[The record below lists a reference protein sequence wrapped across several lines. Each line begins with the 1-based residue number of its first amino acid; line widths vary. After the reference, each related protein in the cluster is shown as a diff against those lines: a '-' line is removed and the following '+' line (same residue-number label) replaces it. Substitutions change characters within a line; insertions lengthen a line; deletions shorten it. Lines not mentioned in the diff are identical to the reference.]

1 MNEKWNNIGGN
12 EMDNEMKAF
21 DPLWTK
27 YNGSEEVVIKS
38 VKREIGNI
46 LNSYVGW
53 YDPFCELIQNALD
66 AVDKRREVEEF
77 DEKIHLLI
85 DLKNNKVSVTDNGI
99 GFKEAE
105 YLKFLAPNFSFKP
118 GGTTRGH
125 KGVGATYLAYG
136 FNYIQI
142 ATKNPDFSAVGVMK
156 GARHWLDDPA
166 PASNPQVMPDAN
178 EVEDFFYATIDR
190 GTSMTI
196 KCDSESYPKDL
207 SWMGLHTADAWLYV
221 LRVQT
226 GLGQI
231 KLSGNVK
238 IIVDVLDKTGVQT
251 TATIDDPKYLS
262 IEEFVDKVKSVTEI
276 KNKMDELY
284 KKSGPNYR
292 MPARYSKLEA
302 VYDFWNC
309 SKLLAEIKFDT
320 AQEAD
325 IKKYDITVIF
335 SYVYSLAV
343 WDKVDSIVG
352 IRKGNHVLYGGI
364 QLAANN
370 MPQGELIQI
379 PLTKNI
385 GRQKQANVLIH
396 FENCSADLGRKGF
409 KKEITDLGKEIA
421 RRLMDGP
428 LMKVRS
434 CFKANSGASPD
445 LRREKSLAE
454 WKKSMTE
461 HEHNFPLIIDNPNF
475 FNPMKKVSITSYP
488 TREQDVIA
496 LFNQLLAGG
505 VIRGIKIMATNERST
520 YDSLYR
526 IEIKKPKELQIFD
539 ECNNPLGIVED
550 AIDDILEN
558 EEVFLS
564 DPQVLEYKY
573 SLNGLIEDIESG
585 VKNTNDID
593 LVVAWESG
601 DRYRDNYIIESL
613 LIDGNEG
620 LRRYHGVTHHLH
632 DANTNEYVC
641 DMILL
646 KDLILYLNDRD
657 QAATLQDSYDD

>member
-1 MNEKWNNIGGN
+1 MQNDIN
-12 EMDNEMKAF
+12 AF
-21 DPLWTK
+21 DPLWSK
-27 YNGSEEVVIKS
+27 YNGNEEVVIRS

-66 AVDKRREVEEF
+66 AVDKRRELNDRFEA
-77 DEKIHLLI
+77 KIHVLI
-85 DLKNNKVSVTDNGI
+85 DIKNNKVSVTDNGI

-125 KGVGATYLAYG
+125 KGVGTTYLAYG

-142 ATKNPDFSAVGVMK
+142 ATKTPDFSAIGVMK
-156 GARHWLDDPA
+156 DARHWLEDPA
-166 PASNPQVMPDAN
+166 PSSNPQVVPDAN
-178 EVEDFFYATIDR
+178 EVEDSFFMQIDR

-207 SWMGLHTADAWLYV
+207 SWMGLGTADAWLKV

-231 KLSGNVK
+231 HLSGDVK
-238 IIVDVLDKTGVQT
+238 IIVEVLDKVGVQT
-251 TATIDDPKYLS
+251 TATIDNPQYLS
-262 IEEFVDKVKSVTEI
+262 IEEFLDKVKRVDEI
-276 KNKMDELY
+276 KVKMDELY
-284 KKSGPNYR
+284 KKSGPNYK
-292 MPARYSKLEA
+292 MPAKFSNLEA
-302 VYDFWNC
+302 VYDYWNC
-309 SKLLAEIKFDT
+309 PKLLSEIKFDPT
-320 AQEAD
+320 QEAD
-325 IKKYDITVIF
+325 IKKYNVTVIF
-335 SYVYSLAV
+335 SYVFSLSV
-343 WDKVDSIVG
+343 WDKIDNSVG

-385 GRQKQANVLIH
+385 GRQKQANILIH

-409 KKEITDLGKEIA
+409 KKEITDLGKDIA

-445 LRREKSLAE
+445 LRREKDLAE

-461 HEHNFPLIIDNPNF
+461 HEQKFPLTIDNPNF
-475 FNPMKKVSITSYP
+475 FNPMQKVSITSYP

-496 LFNQLLAGG
+496 LFNQLIAGG
-505 VIRGIKIMATNERST
+505 VIRGIKIMSTNERST
-520 YDSLYR
+520 YDSLFR

-539 ECNNPLGIVED
+539 EKNNPLGISED
-550 AIDDILEN
+550 AFDDILED

-585 VKNTNDID
+585 VKNTNDIN
-593 LVVAWESG
+593 LVVAWEAG
-601 DRYRDNYIIESL
+601 ERYKDNYIIESL
-613 LIDGNEG
+613 LIAGNEG

-641 DMILL
+641 DLILL
-646 KDLILYLNDRD
+646 QDLILYLNDKNESD
-657 QAATLQDSYDD
+657 ILQETYDE